1 MRQRVLLSCLRLNGD
16 NGGIVLDISEQ
27 GLAMQAAK
35 SLGDDAYTQLRFQL
49 SQSDDWVEARGRIAW
64 MSTSRQTAGVEFI
77 DLSYES
83 LVSIK
88 TWVSSIAS
96 RNASEEENAIPDRV
110 APPKSMLACDGAA
123 DVTSIPEPA
132 KTDIVVEEL
141 VQELITE
148 DLAAMLPSI
157 GTRGAGGVS
166 GNAGGNVPGE
176 NVSPTREFE
185 LTLPPRGVRS
195 DGRPANNELPGVASK
210 LSRPIGLLVGAA
222 VLLALFIF
230 YSVRRA
236 ASSLT
241 AERATREKLSEAPS
255 NGVTSSVMAPNTKGA
270 SSDDGFILQVAA
282 MRSENSA
289 ILLASLLQRRGFPG
303 YVFKP
308 AAAKL
313 YRVLVGPYGDADSAV
328 KVEEKLR
335 QQGFE
340 AIRERNTPAQ

>member
-1 MRQRVLLSCLRLNGD
+1 
-16 NGGIVLDISEQ
+16 
-27 GLAMQAAK
+27 
-35 SLGDDAYTQLRFQL
+35 
-49 SQSDDWVEARGRIAW
+49 
-64 MSTSRQTAGVEFI
+64 
-77 DLSYES
+77 
-83 LVSIK
+83 
-88 TWVSSIAS
+88 
-96 RNASEEENAIPDRV
+96 
-110 APPKSMLACDGAA
+110 
-123 DVTSIPEPA
+123 
-132 KTDIVVEEL
+132 
-141 VQELITE
+141 
-148 DLAAMLPSI
+148 
-157 GTRGAGGVS
+157 
-166 GNAGGNVPGE
+166 
-176 NVSPTREFE
+176 
-185 LTLPPRGVRS
+185 
-195 DGRPANNELPGVASK
+195 
-210 LSRPIGLLVGAA
+210 LVGAA

-255 NGVTSSVMAPNTKGA
+255 NGVASSVMAPNTKGA